1 MAYYYL
7 SRSTSELCVSLTL
20 NPSLGGM
27 GDYSVLRPGGAAQ
40 GQEGAMRRKT

>member
-7 SRSTSELCVSLTL
+7 SRSTSESCVSLTL
-20 NPSLGGM
+20 SPSRRES
-27 GDYSVLRPGGAAQ
+27 GDYSFLPPGGAAQ